1 MEIILGGIK
10 KAIILIF
17 NLDEEVLGITILS
30 IKVSGIATIF
40 SVILGIVIGAF
51 LALTKFPGR
60 NILVALVNTGMGIP
74 PVVVGLVITI
84 FLWREGPFGFLGI
97 LYTPLAMIIAQALI
111 ATPIVAGIT
120 LAAIQHIPEKMKLQ
134 IKALGATKIH
144 FLFFILREAKLS
156 LLASAMAGFG
166 GVISEVGASM
176 MVGGNIKG
184 YTRVLTTA
192 TVLETSKGNFEIAMA
207 LGVILFLLTFS
218 INQIL
223 TAIQQRERSE

>member
-17 NLDEEVLGITILS
+17 SLDEEVLGITILS

-134 IKALGATKIH
+134 IKALGATKIQ

>member
-17 NLDEEVLGITILS
+17 SLDEEVLGITILS

-192 TVLETSKGNFEIAMA
+192 TVLETSKGNFEVAMA

-223 TAIQQRERSE
+223 TAIQQRESSE

>member
-17 NLDEEVLGITILS
+17 SLDEEVLGITILS
-30 IKVSGIATIF
+30 IKVSGTATIF

-134 IKALGATKIH
+134 IKALGATKIQ

>member
-17 NLDEEVLGITILS
+17 SLDEEVLGITILS

-134 IKALGATKIH
+134 IKALGATKIQ

-192 TVLETSKGNFEIAMA
+192 TVLETSKGNFEVAMA

>member
-17 NLDEEVLGITILS
+17 NLDEVVLGITILS

-97 LYTPLAMIIAQALI
+97 LYTPLAIIIAQALI

-134 IKALGATKIH
+134 IKALGATKIQ

>member
-17 NLDEEVLGITILS
+17 SLDEEVLGITILS

-223 TAIQQRERSE
+223 TAIQQRESSE

>member
-17 NLDEEVLGITILS
+17 SLDEEVLGTTILS

-134 IKALGATKIH
+134 IKALGATKIQ

>member
-17 NLDEEVLGITILS
+17 SLDEEVLGITILS

-120 LAAIQHIPEKMKLQ
+120 LAAIQHIPEKMKFQ
-134 IKALGATKIH
+134 IKALGATKIQ

>member
-17 NLDEEVLGITILS
+17 SLDEEVLGTTILS
-30 IKVSGIATIF
+30 IKVSGTATIF

-134 IKALGATKIH
+134 IKALGATKIQ

>member
-17 NLDEEVLGITILS
+17 SLDEEVLGTTILS
-30 IKVSGIATIF
+30 IKVSGTATIF

-97 LYTPLAMIIAQALI
+97 LYIPLAMIIAQALI

-134 IKALGATKIH
+134 IKALGATKIQ

>member
-17 NLDEEVLGITILS
+17 SLDEEVLGITILS

-97 LYTPLAMIIAQALI
+97 LYTPLAIIIAQALI

-134 IKALGATKIH
+134 IKALGATKIQ

-192 TVLETSKGNFEIAMA
+192 TVLETSKGNFEVAMA

>member
-17 NLDEEVLGITILS
+17 SLDEEVLGITILS

-40 SVILGIVIGAF
+40 SVILGIVIGVF

-134 IKALGATKIH
+134 IKALGATKIQ